1 MLSRRWQNKDWTKI
15 GIWLIFGV
23 PIGLLVLGALP
34 DIFEGT
40 GAADTARSAGHTAGS
55 AGRSAGSHAASAG
68 SSAGAMFENIVAFG
82 IIAVIAGIGLW
93 ILFKIIGAANRRGGS
108 GRNGQTALRNAQ
120 RDEHQAISNARVQGQ
135 QAIHQ
140 AQQEAQRRRDEA
152 IRAAQQRVSA
162 EQDRWV

>member
-1 MLSRRWQNKDWTKI
+1 MIPQKRQQKDWTKI
-15 GIWLIFGV
+15 GLWLVFGV
-23 PIGLLVLGALP
+23 PIGLLVIGALP

-40 GAADTARSAGHTAGS
+40 GAADTARSAGHAAGS

-93 ILFKIIGAANRRGGS
+93 ILFKIIGATNRRGGS
-108 GRNGQTALRNAQ
+108 GRNGATALRHAQ
-120 RDEHQAISNARVQGQ
+120 RDEHQAISNARMQGQ

-140 AQQEAQRRRDEA
+140 AQVEAQQRRDEA
-152 IRAAQQRVSA
+152 IRLAQRWSSEQ
-162 EQDRWV
+162 QDRWV